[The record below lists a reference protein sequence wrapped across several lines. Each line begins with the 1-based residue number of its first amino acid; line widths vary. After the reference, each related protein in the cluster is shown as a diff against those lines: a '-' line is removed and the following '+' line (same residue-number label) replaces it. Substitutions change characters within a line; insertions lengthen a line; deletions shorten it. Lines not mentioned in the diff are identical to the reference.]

1 MMKKAITSLAA
12 VVFAVSLI
20 GCAAENAGDDVE
32 IDPNDDGS
40 SLGAPEDGG
49 SDGGEGEGEGESE
62 EAE

>member
-1 MMKKAITSLAA
+1 MKKAITSLAA

-40 SLGAPEDGG
+40 SDGISEDGDTEG
-49 SDGGEGEGEGESE
+49 TEGTESTEGEE
-62 EAE
+62 E

>member
-1 MMKKAITSLAA
+1 MKKAITSLAA

-40 SLGAPEDGG
+40 ELGEPEDGG
-49 SDGGEGEGEGESE
+49 TEGTESTESTEGEE
-62 EAE
+62 E